1 MALSKETEAWLS
13 GLEKDGKLPKEVIES
28 LRSAAGAN
36 SDTDNY
42 IKGSALRQEDYSRN
56 ISDLKAAQKLV
67 EDSQK
72 ALVQKEADVSR
83 YQAELGT
90 WKAGADQN
98 FNKALEEREKA
109 ERKTAAAIAKVR
121 TLAIANGLSEE
132 DVLRDL
138 DVTPVIPPADRNP
151 QFDASKYLTREEVQ
165 KVTQEAA
172 LLDANIY
179 DVAER
184 HKELFG
190 TRLDTRALVERAI
203 KSGVGIEALWKSEN
217 KVEEKLEQNK
227 EAALRT
233 KLQAEFDA
241 KETALRS
248 SLSLPIPRA
257 GREAD
262 PYSSHKLFENP
273 ALKKNAEELNNSTGV
288 SAAIA
293 AFNTG
298 KYTSN
303 FRR

>member
-1 MALSKETEAWLS
+1 MALSKETEAWLG
-13 GLEKDGKLPKEVIES
+13 GLEKDGKLPKEVLDS
-28 LRSAAGAN
+28 LRTAAGA
-36 SDTDNY
+36 STDTDNY

-72 ALVQKEADVSR
+72 ALQQKEADVTR

-98 FNKALEEREKA
+98 YTKALEEREKA
-109 ERKTAAAIAKVR
+109 DKKAAAAIAKVR
-121 TLAIANGLSEE
+121 TLAIANGLNEE
-132 DVLRDL
+132 DVLKDL
-138 DVTPVIPPADRNP
+138 DVTPTSPANKEAP
-151 QFDASKYLTREEVQ
+151 FDTSKFLTREEVQ
-165 KVTQEAA
+165 RVTQEAA

-190 TRLDTRALVERAI
+190 ARLDTKGLVERAI
-203 KSGVGIEALWKSEN
+203 KSGVGIEALWKQEN
-217 KVEEKLEQNK
+217 KVEEKLEQKK
-227 EAALRT
+227 EEVLRT
-233 KLQAEFDA
+233 KLQAEFDQ

-262 PYSSHKLFENP
+262 PYTSHKLFENP
-273 ALKKNAEELNNSTGV
+273 AIKHAAEQENSGGV
-288 SAAIA
+288 SAAVA

-298 KYTSN
+298 KYTQN